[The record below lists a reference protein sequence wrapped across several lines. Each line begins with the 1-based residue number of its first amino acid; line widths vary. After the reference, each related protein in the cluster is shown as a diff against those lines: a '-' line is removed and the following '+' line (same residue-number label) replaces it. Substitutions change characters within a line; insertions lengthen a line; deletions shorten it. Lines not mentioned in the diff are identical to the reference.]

1 MRRRRRA
8 DARLEYVTP
17 PPGVEEKNAYRMVY
31 TDMYGQPMH
40 RLQQTPEAAFAAA
53 LEIGRQLQAFRM
65 AQGMTRQQFSVAIG
79 YETPVISYYENGH
92 DFPSDHFIKRV
103 CDTFGITESELLYG
117 KKHQLST
124 PEAVKLTLEEQAE
137 RFKQPILDAF
147 VQGMSDVHEMR
158 GEFAPLWSTEVQR
171 FEDELDRLEGTQM
184 TEIEC
189 ERLKDLA
196 FNYGT
201 ANGSAMYRC
210 GVRDALQLILE
221 TLTYRAPVMRERR
234 V

>member
-31 TDMYGQPMH
+31 TDMNGQPMH

-53 LEIGRQLQAFRM
+53 LEIGRNLQAFRM
-65 AQGMTRQQFSVAIG
+65 AQRMTRQQFSVAIG

-103 CDTFGITESELLYG
+103 CDTFGIMESELLYG

-124 PEAVKLTLEEQAE
+124 PEAVKLTLEEQVE

-147 VQGMSDVHEMR
+147 FQGMSDVHEMR
-158 GEFAPLWSTEVQR
+158 GEFAPLWSTEVKL
-171 FEDELDRLEGTQM
+171 FEDSVDRLEGVTL
-184 TEIEC
+184 TAEHC
-189 ERLKDLA
+189 ERIKDNA

-221 TLTYRAPVMRERR
+221 ALAYRAPVIQENRA
-234 V
+234 